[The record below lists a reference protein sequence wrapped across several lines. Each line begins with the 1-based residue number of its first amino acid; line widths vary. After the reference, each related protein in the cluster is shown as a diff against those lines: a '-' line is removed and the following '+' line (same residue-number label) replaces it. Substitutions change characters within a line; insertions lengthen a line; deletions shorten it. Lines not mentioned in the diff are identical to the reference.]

1 MLSFLKNES
10 IILYNNIIYT
20 YFFVKESLKDFC
32 SHPFWLYLRRLNT
45 SYIMRTITFV
55 VTLLFCSLCAKIN
68 AQGITIQPNKPTA
81 SEIFEDI
88 KKLNFLGSVL
98 YVAAHPDDENTTA
111 ISYFANTVK
120 ARTAYLSLT
129 RGDGGQN
136 IVGPELRELLGV
148 IRTQELLAARAT
160 DGGEQYFTRANDF
173 GYSKHPDETLDI
185 WNKDEVLSDVVW
197 AMRTFKPDVIIN
209 RFDHRSPGTT
219 HGHHTSS
226 AMLSVEAFDLVN
238 DPSKYADQLQ
248 YTETWQPQRQFFNT
262 SWWFYGGREAFAK
275 ADKSNLVKID
285 VGTYYPGYGLSN
297 TEISSLSR
305 SQHKS
310 QGFGNTGTR
319 GSSDTYFELL
329 RGTMPSNNDIFQ
341 GIDTSWGRVK
351 GSSKVAALLQS
362 VEANFDT
369 AHPEKSVPELVKAYA
384 ELQKLED
391 QYWKTIKS
399 RDIQNLIAACSGL
412 YLEAVANT
420 QTATIGEEVTLRL
433 EAINRSNVIMKINS
447 IAVPSKKSNLITED
461 LSNNK
466 VYRTGEKFT
475 ISNEFASTN
484 AYWLN
489 EQGSLGMY
497 RVDDRRLIGKPETPK
512 RNLVR
517 FEINIDGVDI
527 NFDKPIVYKYNDR
540 VKGEVYEPFEIV
552 PEASTSI
559 KDKVLIFANADAKQI
574 PVTVT
579 AHKESL
585 TGTVR
590 LDIPKGW
597 KVSPQSA
604 PVSIASKGEQQSI
617 NFTVTPPSNQNEGII
632 IPKVTVGNTT
642 YDKELVKIDYSHIP
656 LQSLFLPA
664 QAKVVRLDIE
674 RRGDYIGYIQGAGD
688 AVPQN
693 LEQIGY
699 QVAIITPEE
708 ITKERLAQF
717 DAVVV
722 GIRAYNVV
730 NELQSKQPTLLEY
743 VKEGGTLIAQYN
755 TSGRRGSTN
764 VGAPYPLKLSRDR
777 VTDEYSDVKVIAKD
791 HPLMNFPNK
800 ITQEDFEGWTQERG
814 LYFPNEWSDEYTP
827 ILSMQDKGETPKKG
841 SLLVAPYGEGH
852 YIYTGLSFF
861 RELPAGVSG
870 AYRLFSNM
878 LSIGKEK
885 PKKVKG

>member
-1 MLSFLKNES
+1 
-10 IILYNNIIYT
+10 
-20 YFFVKESLKDFC
+20 
-32 SHPFWLYLRRLNT
+32 
-45 SYIMRTITFV
+45 MRKITFV
-55 VTLLFCSLCAKIN
+55 FAILFCSLCAKIN
-68 AQGITIQPNKPTA
+68 AQGITLKPKKPTA
-81 SEIFEDI
+81 SEIYEDI

-136 IVGPELRELLGV
+136 IIGPELRELLGV

-160 DGGEQYFTRANDF
+160 DGGEQRFTRANDF
-173 GYSKHPDETLDI
+173 GYSKHPDETLAI

-238 DPSKYADQLQ
+238 DPTKYADQLK
-248 YTETWQPQRQFFNT
+248 YTETWQPTRQFFNT

-275 ADKSNLVKID
+275 ADKSNLVKVD

-310 QGFGNTGTR
+310 QGFGNTGSR

-329 RGTMPSNNDIFQ
+329 RGTMPTNNDVFQ
-341 GIDTSWGRVK
+341 GIDTSWGRIK
-351 GSSKVAALLQS
+351 GSDKVAVLLKS
-362 VEANFDT
+362 VEENFDH

-391 QYWKTIKS
+391 QHWKTIKS
-399 RDIQNLIAACSGL
+399 KELKDLIAAVSGL

-420 QTATIGEEVTLRL
+420 SNATLGEEVTLRL
-433 EAINRSNVIMKINS
+433 EAINRSTVDMTLQS
-447 IAVPSKKSNLITED
+447 IAIPSKKSNLITET
-461 LSNNK
+461 LGYNVGYK
-466 VYRTGEKFT
+466 GEEKFT

-484 AYWLN
+484 AYWLEN
-489 EQGSLGMY
+489 SGSLGMY
-497 RVDDRRLIGKPETPK
+497 RVDDRRLIGKPETP
-512 RNLVR
+512 RVNNVV
-517 FEINIDGVDI
+517 FEVEIAGVI
-527 NFDKPIVYKYNDR
+527 IPYEKAIVYKRNDR
-540 VKGEVYEPFEIV
+540 VKGEVYQYFEIV
-552 PEASTSI
+552 PEASTGI

-579 AHKESL
+579 AHKNDLSGTLSL
-585 TGTVR
+585 DV
-590 LDIPKGW
+590 PKGW
-597 KVSPQSA
+597 NVSPKNASI
-604 PVSIASKGEQQSI
+604 SIAKKGEQQI
-617 NFTVTPPSNQNEGII
+617 IDFIVTPPSSQSEGVIA
-632 IPKVTVGNTT
+632 PKINVGSKV
-642 YDKELVKIDYSHIP
+642 YDKELVTIDYSHIP
-656 LQSLFLPA
+656 LQSLFLPS

-674 RRGDYIGYIQGAGD
+674 RKGDYIGYIQGAGD

-699 QVAIITPEE
+699 QVAILKPEE

-730 NELQSKQPTLLEY
+730 DELQSKQPTLLEY

-755 TSGRRGSTN
+755 TSGRWGNTKI
-764 VGAPYPLKLSRDR
+764 GAPYPMKLSRDR
-777 VTDEYSDVKVIAKD
+777 VTDEYSDVKVLAKD
-791 HPLMNFPNK
+791 HPVMNFPNK
-800 ITQEDFEGWTQERG
+800 ITQKDFEGWTQERG
-814 LYFPNEWSDEYTP
+814 LYFPNEWSSEYTP
-827 ILSMQDKGETPKKG
+827 ILSMQDKGETPKEG

-870 AYRLFSNM
+870 AYRIFANM

-885 PKKVKG
+885 TQKIKG

>member
-1 MLSFLKNES
+1 
-10 IILYNNIIYT
+10 
-20 YFFVKESLKDFC
+20 
-32 SHPFWLYLRRLNT
+32 
-45 SYIMRTITFV
+45 MRTITFV
-55 VTLLFCSLCAKIN
+55 VTLLICSLCAKIN
-68 AQGITIQPNKPTA
+68 AQGITVKPKKPT
-81 SEIFEDI
+81 SSQIYEGI

-111 ISYFANTVK
+111 ISYFSNTVK

-136 IVGPELRELLGV
+136 IIGPELRELLGI

-160 DGGEQYFTRANDF
+160 DGGEQRFTRANDF
-173 GYSKHPDETLDI
+173 GYSKHPDETLAI
-185 WNKDEVLSDVVW
+185 WNKEEVLSDVVW

-209 RFDHRSPGTT
+209 RFDHRSPGST

-238 DPSKYADQLQ
+238 DPSKYPDQLQ

-262 SWWFYGGREAFAK
+262 SWWFYGSQDAFAK
-275 ADKSNLVKID
+275 ADKSNLVKVD
-285 VGTYYPGYGLSN
+285 VGTYYPSYGMSN

-319 GSSDTYFELL
+319 GSNETYFELL
-329 RGTMPSNNDIFQ
+329 RGTMPSNDDVFQ

-351 GSSKVAALLQS
+351 GSDKVAALLQA
-362 VEANFDT
+362 VEKNFDH
-369 AHPEKSVPELVKAYA
+369 AHPEKSVPKLTQAYK

-391 QYWKTIKS
+391 QHWKTIKS
-399 RDIQNLIAACSGL
+399 EELKELIAACAGL

-420 QTATIGEEVTLRL
+420 QTATTGEEVTLKL
-433 EAINRSNVIMKINS
+433 EAINRSDVAMTLNS
-447 IAVPSKKSNLITED
+447 VGIPTKKSTLIGESLMT
-461 LSNNK
+461 NNGYQGEEK
-466 VYRTGEKFT
+466 VTV
-475 ISNEFASTN
+475 SNEFASTN
-484 AYWLN
+484 AYWL
-489 EQGSLGMY
+489 EKQGTLGMY

-512 RNLVR
+512 RNVVT
-517 FEINIDGVDI
+517 FEIVIEGVAF

-552 PEASTSI
+552 PEASSSI
-559 KDKVLIFANADAKQI
+559 KDKVLIFANAEAKQI

-579 AHKESL
+579 AHKNEL
-585 TGTVR
+585 TGTLQ

-597 KVSPQSA
+597 KVSPQTA
-604 PVSIASKGEQQSI
+604 PVMIAKKGEQQVI
-617 NFTVTPPSNQNEGII
+617 NFTVTPPANQSEGILT
-632 IPKVTVGNTT
+632 PKITVGTTT

-699 QVAIITPEE
+699 QVAIIKPEE

-730 NELQSKQPTLLEY
+730 DELQSKQPTLLAY

-755 TSGRRGSTN
+755 TSGRWGDTKI
-764 VGAPYPLKLSRDR
+764 GAPYPMKLSRDR
-777 VTDEYSDVKVIAKD
+777 VTDEYSEVKILAKD

-800 ITQEDFEGWTQERG
+800 ITQKDFEGWTQERG
-814 LYFPNEWSDEYTP
+814 LYFPDEWSSEYTP
-827 ILSMQDKGETPKKG
+827 ILSMQDKGETPKEG

-878 LSIGKEK
+878 LSIGKEN